1 MGCGCK
7 NSSEENEL
15 IKNAVKGK
23 FIATAF
29 GKTLLIIFLSP
40 ILIPGTIFYLS
51 RYLITGKNFNNKKF
65 NDYLISKLNKEKDV
79 EVY

>member
-1 MGCGCK
+1 M
-7 NSSEENEL
+7 

-23 FIATAF
+23 FISTTF
-29 GKTLLIIFLSP
+29 GKTLLMVLLSP
-40 ILIPGTIFYLS
+40 ILIPGTIIYFS

-65 NDYLISKLNKEKDV
+65 NDYLISKLNKERDV